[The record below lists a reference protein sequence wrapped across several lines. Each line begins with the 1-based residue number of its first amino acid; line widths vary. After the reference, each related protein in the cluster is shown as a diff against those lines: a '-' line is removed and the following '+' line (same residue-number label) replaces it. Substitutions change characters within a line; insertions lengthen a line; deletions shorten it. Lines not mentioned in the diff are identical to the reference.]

1 MNRYRNASKFLIRF
15 IDQSMENAVDKI
27 KDRVRENIEEFLS
40 PEVKDNLVVLRDVSL
55 ELYEKHV
62 LANIDELS
70 VQVSKIVQVATPV
83 VTEICVFMLSIGGPW
98 IYLLLCYASNSLVK
112 FSKYVSRR
120 LGKQEQAAT
129 NRSLAILA
137 NMWTRLT
144 ELYHG
149 HTVIGMENIP
159 SNSAAILVWYH
170 GPIPVDYFGL
180 VARLYLRDGR
190 LVNSVVDRFLTTL
203 PQWSDVEHNF
213 KVTSAGKGYCV
224 ELLEHGELLGVA
236 VGGAREAFLDF
247 DYAADWGNRQG
258 FAKVALLT
266 GLLETR

>member
-1 MNRYRNASKFLIRF
+1 
-15 IDQSMENAVDKI
+15 
-27 KDRVRENIEEFLS
+27 
-40 PEVKDNLVVLRDVSL
+40 
-55 ELYEKHV
+55 
-62 LANIDELS
+62 
-70 VQVSKIVQVATPV
+70 
-83 VTEICVFMLSIGGPW
+83 
-98 IYLLLCYASNSLVK
+98 
-112 FSKYVSRR
+112 
-120 LGKQEQAAT
+120 
-129 NRSLAILA
+129 
-137 NMWTRLT
+137 
-144 ELYHG
+144 
-149 HTVIGMENIP
+149 MENIP
-159 SNSAAILVWYH
+159 SKSAAILVWYH

-203 PQWSDVEHNF
+203 PQWSDVEHHF

-266 GLLETR
+266 GLCRIRCLHLQSTLTNFRGPHNPYIYGEYQRGLLHNEDRQEHLEISV